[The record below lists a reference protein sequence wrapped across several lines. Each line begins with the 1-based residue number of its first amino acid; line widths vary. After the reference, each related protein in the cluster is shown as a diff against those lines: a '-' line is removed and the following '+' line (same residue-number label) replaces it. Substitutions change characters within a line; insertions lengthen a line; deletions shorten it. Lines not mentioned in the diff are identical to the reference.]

1 MADIIAPQKT
11 VCFTITKVPNRPAP
25 RRTILRLMQM
35 QPDIQRGLKMLA
47 RRRRQRDNQVRR
59 HGGRVWIHRARATKL
74 VQVEPGRTFTLTI
87 TPQIIP
93 DIKSVEAYLKATKAK

>member
-11 VCFTITKVPNRPAP
+11 VCFTITKVPNRPAQ

-59 HGGRVWIHRARATKL
+59 HGGRVWN
-74 VQVEPGRTFTLTI
+74 PGRNSS
-87 TPQIIP
+87 PVG
-93 DIKSVEAYLKATKAK
+93 D